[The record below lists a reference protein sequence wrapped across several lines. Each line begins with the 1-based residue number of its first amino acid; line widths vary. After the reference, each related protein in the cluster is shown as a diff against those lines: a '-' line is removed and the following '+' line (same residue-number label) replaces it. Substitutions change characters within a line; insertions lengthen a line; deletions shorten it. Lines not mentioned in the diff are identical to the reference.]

1 MMRQK
6 SYRQA
11 SGETTTH
18 YKLYKAK
25 KNWLI
30 AGISLFSFGV
40 GTVGMAQ
47 ATPVAAAATV
57 TGSTAPASAT
67 LAVSS
72 AASAAVVT
80 AAASAATSSA
90 ATSATPTSQAVTTP
104 TASKASSAASSAAV
118 SSRSAAVSSATPV
131 SAATPASSTASSA
144 VSAAPV
150 ASSAA
155 ASSTATVQYQ
165 TPPVKDGGVQ
175 DEKVATV
182 QPKSE
187 ADTTISTAGT
197 TFIVN
202 FNVKA
207 GDTVTVKIDG
217 ADISDALF
225 TNGPTQYAKVDN
237 VVMAKDASNVNTLE
251 NQADG
256 AIIDSIIKA
265 GSYQQ
270 SFNLLALQNYTE
282 YSTTATGY
290 ATETVTD
297 RKIQVFING
306 DLADQTTFQATYN
319 VVPVRLVRANYYQ
332 DFVSYNADQEVF
344 QLPNFGISGAKN
356 QQAGSLSLNDLAQ
369 LNATAAEYRVV
380 MPDDFVL
387 DQAATADLNANR
399 PYTITQDATT
409 HEIVLTYDLTAQAVA
424 DDATVYVQGAFT
436 GYNPDKTRDTETA
449 ATPSEVIVAT
459 PNVIKVTQQDGTV
472 LAMQSSGNNKF
483 SYVSGDTFNTSYWT
497 SWPNDYISNANNST
511 VYPDLQRAAASADA
525 FNLSV
530 GTAAYFGSAATNGN
544 ELITIP
550 TGFTTTAMNI
560 EVKQSLLDV
569 NDNQP
574 LPYQITYTDGTQTI
588 GTLTGTTNKITL
600 DAGKVVQTIAYQ
612 FNVPNTPRLTNGQS
626 QAEEVTGAAAYDHVE
641 PYVSLPVVH
650 LTLNTDSTTEMGQY
664 PVTSTLTFT
673 NATNQQKTDHAA
685 DQYIQVVD
693 GQTNAYVTVAANAQ
707 TQTNTSRGTV
717 LTDSGTTYLSG
728 VASKPT
734 AGLTLSNGTT
744 SKSTDLEAQFLNEP
758 IFYFIAPAQTTF
770 VVNQTNLTSK
780 IPGAVLTEY
789 TTPDGKDAYKI
800 DLTNA
805 TSDEFV
811 LSGDAWY
818 RDDQPIAVTGVFRN
832 GTIDG
837 YRADN
842 GILERLINMFEIKAD
857 DNALEG
863 SDDLQ
868 IFYTSKNQINDLTAG
883 QDTNGTLTG
892 DPNAIKVTI
901 SNPTYKIQNL
911 SGVNGYAEIQ
921 GSEDPDFSDTGRT
934 SVYNMLDDNQ
944 FAVTVTNVADKALN
958 NVNVLVNLPTKDD
971 VYGSAFTVNLADNS
985 DLKLPAGITVYYGT
999 TAQAQQTGISEP
1011 TRAGY
1016 VTGDAVTDW
1025 SAIRSVI
1032 VHADSVASQAALA
1045 QVSFKIQDPTQL
1057 QDVGKTAYFD
1067 TGVYADDLIPI
1078 IANKTMAAKLTVQGT
1093 ATVNYAFLLPDGSQV
1108 AAPQLTQTLQ
1118 LGSDTI
1124 TKPALTLADLPA
1136 GYDLVGADGKA
1147 LSFTE
1152 STTDYQV
1159 GQTVN
1164 SDADYS
1170 SLNGVNGTA
1179 QIGTLAQYDAD
1190 GDTIL
1195 IPVMDPNAVTQ
1206 AATINYVDQDANN
1219 APLHTD
1225 TLTGLSGTTQ
1235 DYSTKRTAVLADL
1248 ATKGYV
1254 YVKQDGDALDDANV
1268 VDFDAADQVTT
1279 IYLKHATASTTERKT
1294 ITETITYVYTDGSTA
1309 APTVTDQVNFD
1320 RTNTTDQV
1328 TQQVTNGDWVAEN
1341 GVTGFTEK
1349 VSPLIDNYS
1358 ADQLSVPEVTHLTA
1372 ASSDVTVMVTYT
1384 LDDDQPGLP
1393 STGGETTQKATIDYV
1408 DQDANNQVLHT
1419 DDFTGE
1425 SETTIDYSTKRT
1437 ATLADLTAKGYVYV
1451 KQAGDALNAANQVA
1465 FDADD
1470 GQNQVTT
1477 IYLKHNTTVV
1487 TPDMPTPPTETP
1499 TGTSTNDLNRT
1510 VTQTVQYV
1518 YSTGGKVAA
1527 DQTQQVTFQ
1536 RAAVV
1541 DQVTGQVLG
1550 YLAPSDVAGYQTGDS
1565 NVTLTDNGWTVTAGS
1580 ADFKAITS
1588 PKKAGY
1594 TNDLATTQAYTVTPT
1609 TGDALLTVT
1618 YTAVAPQR
1626 VLVNYVDDDANG
1638 AQVHQDILTG
1648 VPAETTAYAKV
1659 QNEVEQGLMALGY
1672 VIVGNDLPTQSI
1684 ITFDDQAGDQIYTVH
1699 LKHQI
1704 QPATANLQKVVTET
1718 VTYVYANGTTAA
1730 PMVTDQVT
1738 FQRHGTVDQVT
1749 GQATYTAWTAQAG
1762 DTTFEAKV
1770 SPSITGY
1777 TPDQIE
1783 IAAVTGLTAASANV
1797 QATVTYTK
1805 ATDGGT
1811 TTPGNPGTDGGAT
1824 TPDNPGTDG
1833 GTTTPDNPGTDGG
1846 TTTPDNPGTNGG
1858 TTTPDNPGTD
1868 GGTTTPDNPG
1878 TDGGTTTPDN
1888 PGTDGGTTTPDNPG
1902 TDGGT
1907 TTPDNPGTDGGTT
1920 TTPVDPTI
1928 SDTPAVS
1935 SPSDATTATAVT
1947 PKTPQQVTLTSQAT
1961 TLPQT
1966 SDANETWLAA
1976 AGLTMLGSIGLL
1988 GATTLR
1994 KRRDNDAD

>member
-1 MMRQK
+1 MRQK
-6 SYRQA
+6 NYRQA
-11 SGETTTH
+11 SGKTTIH

-30 AGISLFSFGV
+30 AGIALFSFGV
-40 GTVGMAQ
+40 GTVGIAK
-47 ATPVAAAATV
+47 AAPVAAATTV
-57 TGSTAPASAT
+57 TEGTAPA
-67 LAVSS
+67 
-72 AASAAVVT
+72 
-80 AAASAATSSA
+80 
-90 ATSATPTSQAVTTP
+90 
-104 TASKASSAASSAAV
+104 SAASSAAV
-118 SSRSAAVSSATPV
+118 STTTSVATSSTVTSATPASQAVTARTASNASGAASSAAVSN
-131 SAATPASSTASSA
+131 SSVAASSA
-144 VSAAPV
+144 TSVSLADSSA

-155 ASSTATVQYQ
+155 RSTASNVPAANSTAIPAAIAQYQ
-165 TPPVKDGGVQ
+165 TPPMKDGGMQ

-182 QPKSE
+182 QPKSG
-187 ADTTISTAGT
+187 ADTTITTVGT
-197 TFIVN
+197 TFVVN

-217 ADISDALF
+217 VDVSDALF

-237 VVMAKDASNVNTLE
+237 VVMNQDDSNVTTLK

-256 AIIDSIIKA
+256 AIVDSIIKD

-290 ATETVTD
+290 ATKTVTD
-297 RKIQVFING
+297 RKIQVFIN
-306 DLADQTTFQATYN
+306 DELKAQTTFQATYN

-332 DFVSYNADQEVF
+332 DFVSYNADQEAF
-344 QLPNFGISGAKN
+344 QLPNFGISNAKN
-356 QQAGSLSLNDLAQ
+356 KQAGSLSLNDLAQ
-369 LNATAAEYRVV
+369 LNATTATYTVV
-380 MPDDFVL
+380 MPDDFELNV
-387 DQAATADLNANR
+387 AATAAINQGR
-399 PYTITQDATT
+399 PYTITQNGNK
-409 HEIVLTYDLTAQAVA
+409 IILKYDLTATAKS
-424 DDATVYVQGAFT
+424 DDAAVYVQGAFK
-436 GYNPDKTRDTETA
+436 GYNPSKVVSPDK
-449 ATPSEVIVAT
+449 PVALNTVTVDT
-459 PNVIKVTQQDGTV
+459 PNVITVTQADGTQ
-472 LAMQSSGNNKF
+472 LIQQSSGNNKF
-483 SYVSGDTFNTSYWT
+483 SYKTGDYYQTSFWT
-497 SWPNDYISNANNST
+497 SWPNDYISNANNHT
-511 VYPDLQRAAASADA
+511 VYPDLQRAVAEGDY

-530 GTAAYFGSAATNGN
+530 GTAAYYGSAMTNGN
-544 ELITIP
+544 DVVEIP
-550 TGFTTTAMNI
+550 AGFTTQTMSI
-560 EVKQSLLDV
+560 DVKQPLLTANETDT
-569 NDNQP
+569 
-574 LPYQITYTDGTQTI
+574 LPYQVTYTDGSTMA
-588 GTLTGTTNKITL
+588 GTLKVGTNTIALT
-600 DAGKVVQTIAYQ
+600 AGKTVQSVAYQ
-612 FNVPNTPRLTNGQS
+612 YNMPNTPRLTNGQS
-626 QAEEVTGAAAYDHVE
+626 QAEEVTQSSAYDHVD
-641 PYVSLPVVH
+641 PYVMLPVVH
-650 LTLNTDSTTEMGQY
+650 LTLNVDPDTELGTY
-664 PVTSTLTFT
+664 SVPATLTFT
-673 NATNQQKTDHAA
+673 NNNNELKTDHDAN
-685 DQYIQVVD
+685 QTIQVVD

-707 TQTNTSRGTV
+707 TQTNTSRGTI

-728 VASKPT
+728 VASKPI

-744 SKSTDLEAQFLNEP
+744 SKATDLEAQFLNEP

-770 VVNQTNLTSK
+770 VVNQANVTSK

-789 TTPDGKDAYKI
+789 TTSDGKDAYQI
-800 DLTNA
+800 DLTKA
-805 TSDEFV
+805 TSDEFN

-832 GTIDG
+832 GTVAD

-883 QDTNGTLTG
+883 QDTNDMLTG
-892 DPNAIKVTI
+892 DPNAIKVVI

-911 SGVNGYAEIQ
+911 SGINGYAEIQ
-921 GSEDPDFSDTGRT
+921 GSEDTDFSDTGRT

-971 VYGSAFTVNLADNS
+971 AYGSAFTVNLADNS
-985 DLKLPAGITVYYGT
+985 ELELPAGITVYYGT
-999 TAQAQQTGISEP
+999 TTQIQQTSISEP
-1011 TRAGY
+1011 TREGY

-1032 VHADSVASQAALA
+1032 VHANSVASQAALA

-1093 ATVNYAFLLPDGSQV
+1093 ATINYAFLLPDGSQV
-1108 AAPQLTQTLQ
+1108 AAPQLTQNLQ
-1118 LGSDTI
+1118 LGSDTV
-1124 TKPALTLADLPA
+1124 TKPVLTLADLPA
-1136 GYDLVGADGKA
+1136 GYELVGADGKA
-1147 LSFTE
+1147 LSFID

-1179 QIGTLAQYDAD
+1179 QIGMITQYDAD

-1195 IPVMDPNAVTQ
+1195 IPVMDPNATTQ
-1206 AATINYVDQDANN
+1206 AATINYVDQDENN
-1219 APLHTD
+1219 ALLHTD
-1225 TLTGLSGTTQ
+1225 ALTGLSETIQ
-1235 DYSTKRTAVLADL
+1235 DYSAR
-1248 ATKGYV
+1248 
-1254 YVKQDGDALDDANV
+1254 
-1268 VDFDAADQVTT
+1268 
-1279 IYLKHATASTTERKT
+1279 
-1294 ITETITYVYTDGSTA
+1294 
-1309 APTVTDQVNFD
+1309 
-1320 RTNTTDQV
+1320 
-1328 TQQVTNGDWVAEN
+1328 
-1341 GVTGFTEK
+1341 
-1349 VSPLIDNYS
+1349 
-1358 ADQLSVPEVTHLTA
+1358 
-1372 ASSDVTVMVTYT
+1372 
-1384 LDDDQPGLP
+1384 
-1393 STGGETTQKATIDYV
+1393 
-1408 DQDANNQVLHT
+1408 
-1419 DDFTGE
+1419 
-1425 SETTIDYSTKRT
+1425 RT
-1437 ATLADLTAKGYVYV
+1437 ATLANLTAKGYVYV
-1451 KQAGDALNAANQVA
+1451 KQAGDALNATNQIV

-1470 GQNQVTT
+1470 GQDQVTT

-1499 TGTSTNDLNRT
+1499 TGTSANDLNRT

-1550 YLAPSDVAGYQTGDS
+1550 YLAPSDVAGYQTGVS
-1565 NVTLTDNGWTVTAGS
+1565 HVTLTDNGWTVTAGS
-1580 ADFKAITS
+1580 ADFKAIAS
-1588 PKKAGY
+1588 PEKAGY
-1594 TNDLATTQAYTVTPT
+1594 TNDLAATQAYTVTPT
-1609 TGDALLTVT
+1609 TGNALLTVT

-1626 VLVNYVDDDANG
+1626 ALVNYVDDDANG

-1648 VPAETTAYAKV
+1648 APAETNAYAKV
-1659 QNEVEQGLMALGY
+1659 QNAVEQGLVALGY
-1672 VIVGNDLPTQSI
+1672 VVVGNDLPTQSI

-1730 PMVTDQVT
+1730 PTVIDQVT
-1738 FQRHGTVDQVT
+1738 FQRNGTVDQVT
-1749 GQATYTAWTAQAG
+1749 GQVTYTAWTAQAG

-1783 IAAVTGLTAASANV
+1783 IAAVTGLTVASANINV
-1797 QATVTYTK
+1797 IVTYTK
-1805 ATDGGT
+1805 I
-1811 TTPGNPGTDGGAT
+1811 N
-1824 TPDNPGTDG
+1824 
-1833 GTTTPDNPGTDGG
+1833 
-1846 TTTPDNPGTNGG
+1846 
-1858 TTTPDNPGTD
+1858 D

-1888 PGTDGGTTTPDNPG
+1888 PGTDSGMTTPDNPGTDGGTTTPDDPGTDGSTTTPGNPGTDGGTTTPGNPGADGDTTTSDNPGTDDGTTTPDNPG

-1907 TTPDNPGTDGGTT
+1907 TTPDNPGTVGDAI
-1920 TTPVDPTI
+1920 TTPADPTT
-1928 SDTPAVS
+1928 SNTPAVS
-1935 SPSDATTATAVT
+1935 GPSSTTTAQAAVVAT
-1947 PKTPQQVTLTSQAT
+1947 PKATSTASQQVTLTSQAVPQAT

-1994 KRRDNDAD
+1994 KRRDNDVD